1 VLPGFGEA
9 ILRCETG
16 RYGEQSIALRP
27 ENPDAY
33 MDYEVVRG
41 EGQVS
46 DRVDRYTNLSYDPV
60 TGLLGPVDLPTNGM
74 MRIWWSV
81 AGVKQ
86 TWVLSSYLVTNNE
99 ERPWLNL
106 CEVAATQMP

>member
-1 VLPGFGEA
+1 MHDAGRGPWDDRPRGLGLVLDD
-9 ILRCETG
+9 G
-16 RYGEQSIALRP
+16 RGSLP
-27 ENPDAY
+27 
-33 MDYEVVRG
+33 YELVRG

-46 DRVDRYTNLSYDPV
+46 DRVDKYTNLPYDPV

-81 AGVKQ
+81 NGVKK
-86 TWVLSSYLVTNNE
+86 TWVLSSYMVTNNE
-99 ERPWLNL
+99 QKPWLNL